1 MSDTLRVTPRV
12 LPHADGTSARG
23 AVGSLGGRLWRQFR
37 ETWQQVLSRIS
48 FWTVVGLSICLST
61 VYYFVFAE
69 SLYDSQT
76 ILSIQ
81 NKSGSSSSM
90 LGGILGSSVG
100 GSQVQQLYDYIISPD
115 MLKLL
120 DKKYQLRKSYS
131 SPQRNPFWR
140 LWWTSSDES
149 FLSFYQNMIDVL
161 PDTTNGLIT
170 VDVLD
175 YNSHRAQ
182 ALATDIMLE
191 SQRFINWQ
199 SAVMQAQTMKFA
211 QTELENAVKAVAA
224 AKVPYEREVAELR
237 LSAAQQGLATAT
249 GIANQQQVFVI
260 PVSRP
265 TYPTYTTRP
274 QRLLDIAGIALMVAV
289 GYAVM
294 FLMWANARDRT

>member
-1 MSDTLRVTPRV
+1 
-12 LPHADGTSARG
+12 
-23 AVGSLGGRLWRQFR
+23 
-37 ETWQQVLSRIS
+37 
-48 FWTVVGLSICLST
+48 
-61 VYYFVFAE
+61 
-69 SLYDSQT
+69 
-76 ILSIQ
+76 
-81 NKSGSSSSM
+81 M

-120 DKKYQLRKSYS
+120 DKKYQLRKLYS
-131 SPQRNPFWR
+131 APQRNPFWR
-140 LWWTSSDES
+140 LWWTTSDES

-175 YNSHRAQ
+175 YDSHRAQ

-224 AKVPYEREVAELR
+224 AKIPYEREVAELR

-294 FLMWANARDRT
+294 FLMWANVRDRT

>member
-1 MSDTLRVTPRV
+1 
-12 LPHADGTSARG
+12 
-23 AVGSLGGRLWRQFR
+23 
-37 ETWQQVLSRIS
+37 LS
-48 FWTVVGLSICLST
+48 VCLST
-61 VYYFVFAE
+61 IYYFVFAE

-120 DKKYQLRKSYS
+120 DKKYQLRKLYS
-131 SPQRNPFWR
+131 SQQRNPFWR
-140 LWWTSSDES
+140 LWWVSSDES

-175 YNSHRAQ
+175 YDSHRAQ

-191 SQRFINWQ
+191 AQRFINWQ

-211 QTELENAVKAVAA
+211 QTELENAVKAVSA
-224 AKVPYEREVAELR
+224 AKIPYEREVAELR

-294 FLMWANARDRT
+294 FLMWANARDRR